1 MKIKKENGEIIEAH
15 YINGK
20 LVTLVP
26 FVNNSAPCSNCA
38 LWNAYELKCTFPK
51 DKTKEC
57 KIEEGTL
64 RGWNTLEYVI
74 PISSAKDEIISC
86 EDDNS

>member
-57 KIEEGTL
+57 KIEEGTWQ
-64 RGWNTLEYVI
+64 G
-74 PISSAKDEIISC
+74 
-86 EDDNS
+86 

>member
-1 MKIKKENGEIIEAH
+1 MKIKKEDGRIIEAH

-26 FVNNSAPCSNCA
+26 FVNNSAPCSKCA

-57 KIEEGTL
+57 KREKGTL
-64 RGWNTLEYVI
+64 RGWNTLEYVT
-74 PISSAKDEIISC
+74 K
-86 EDDNS
+86 